1 MSTPSS
7 GERSSSVVVIGGG
20 IAGLAAAW
28 ELTGGD
34 GGPAA
39 GGPRVTVLEASPRF
53 GGPLRTEAFAGRL
66 VDLGPDGVLGRR
78 PEALDL
84 GRAAGL
90 GAELVP
96 IGTSGASVWA
106 RGRLRPMPGALALG
120 VPTRWWPVARSG
132 VLGLGGTA
140 RLLRDALAPR
150 PSRRGP
156 IGDRTLGPL
165 VADKLGSAV
174 VDTLVDPLVGG
185 INAGSVADMSTAAV
199 SPALLAAAGQRGG
212 LMRALRRIQPGGG
225 SGSATEPAPAFWT
238 FERGLGSLVERLVDL
253 LERRGVQL
261 STGLA
266 AARLERAAPGAP
278 PWIVHTP
285 AGPFAADGV
294 VLATPASVSRD
305 LLTPHDAE
313 AATLLGGIEYASV
326 ALVTLQFS
334 ADTRSAPLF
343 GSGFLVP
350 RGSPLPDVTGDG
362 PSLLV
367 TACTYLSEK
376 WPHLAW
382 PEDVL
387 LRASVGRMGDDRF
400 QALDDDAL
408 VAQVVAELTA
418 ILGLRAGPD
427 AAKVTRWPGAFPQYR
442 LHHLLRVAG
451 IEAAVRRLPPL
462 AVAGA
467 AYRGVG
473 VPACI
478 ASGRQAATTVLDAIA
493 GKPAPPLL

>member
-1 MSTPSS
+1 
-7 GERSSSVVVIGGG
+7 
-20 IAGLAAAW
+20 
-28 ELTGGD
+28 
-34 GGPAA
+34 
-39 GGPRVTVLEASPRF
+39 
-53 GGPLRTEAFAGRL
+53 
-66 VDLGPDGVLGRR
+66 
-78 PEALDL
+78 
-84 GRAAGL
+84 
-90 GAELVP
+90 
-96 IGTSGASVWA
+96 
-106 RGRLRPMPGALALG
+106 
-120 VPTRWWPVARSG
+120 
-132 VLGLGGTA
+132 
-140 RLLRDALAPR
+140 
-150 PSRRGP
+150 
-156 IGDRTLGPL
+156 
-165 VADKLGSAV
+165 
-174 VDTLVDPLVGG
+174 
-185 INAGSVADMSTAAV
+185 
-199 SPALLAAAGQRGG
+199 
-212 LMRALRRIQPGGG
+212 
-225 SGSATEPAPAFWT
+225 
-238 FERGLGSLVERLVDL
+238 
-253 LERRGVQL
+253 
-261 STGLA
+261 
-266 AARLERAAPGAP
+266 
-278 PWIVHTP
+278 
-285 AGPFAADGV
+285 
-294 VLATPASVSRD
+294 
-305 LLTPHDAE
+305 LTPHDAE

-376 WPHLAW
+376 WPHLAR

-400 QALDDDAL
+400 DALDDDAL

-478 ASGRQAATTVLDAIA
+478 ASGRQAAATVLDAIA